1 MALRKVAA
9 RPIVLRRVTLQTRK
23 RFAQLSKERQGQ
35 DGKWE
40 SNKKKAAFRLAR
52 KKCSPL
58 DGLLKHAH
66 ERGVSEQAQAL
77 TEAAKLVKE
86 LKKVS
91 DLQALLKIVDAL
103 ETLPVSAKL
112 LKRTLLPRVLN
123 DATQKFPA
131 ALGASNRLRQRW
143 RDAFREDL
151 AKLKAAASSPS
162 VAVATAK
169 ALQAS
174 SAAASSMPA
183 PSAAA
188 SRSASALRPT
198 PAASTPAARAAA
210 SAAAPA
216 AAMSAAVAGAAAV
229 QRGLTR
235 RRSASVSSTS
245 SSSSSDSVQE
255 VVAASAGAAG
265 ASSSASGA
273 AASTP
278 VQAAPRMVATPV
290 GKPNRKQP
298 RQLRLTAFLKP
309 GGV

>member
-1 MALRKVAA
+1 M
-9 RPIVLRRVTLQTRK
+9 RK

-58 DGLLKHAH
+58 DGLLKRAH

-77 TEAAKLVKE
+77 TEAARLVQE

-162 VAVATAK
+162 LAVATAK

-174 SAAASSMPA
+174 SAAASSVPV

-198 PAASTPAARAAA
+198 PAAPTPAARAAA

-216 AAMSAAVAGAAAV
+216 AAMSAAASAAAAV

-235 RRSASVSSTS
+235 LRSASVSSTS
-245 SSSSSDSVQE
+245 SSLSSDSVQE
-255 VVAASAGAAG
+255 VVAASVGAASAGAAG
-265 ASSSASGA
+265 AFSSASGA

-278 VQAAPRMVATPV
+278 VQAAPRMVATPL